1 VNCSAPARAGRVG
14 RRAVLARCD
23 AMMQRRSLLLA
34 ALGAGLAGPGRAQRI
49 RSLKDPLRLAV
60 DTSLMDSGLAPAL
73 QQAFGRDTGVAV
85 QLTAGPSLPLLEA
98 LERGEF
104 DAALTNSPEAE
115 TRLDAQGLAHDRRA
129 VATGGLVLI
138 GPAPKKKQPD
148 PAGIAGVAEIAEALV
163 RIRDAALAAP
173 GTVSFLT
180 AGDGSGLH
188 VAEQALWRAAKVGPA
203 APWYANAREPAQLIA
218 QARADGAYAL
228 VERGAW
234 AARGGAPLGVF
245 VDAGAALD
253 LPVHVMRSFR
263 VNHPAAKIFV
273 AWITGPKGRSVVAG
287 RRGYRVPAA
296 A

>member
-1 VNCSAPARAGRVG
+1 M
-14 RRAVLARCD
+14 
-23 AMMQRRSLLLA
+23 MMQRRSLLRAGLGLA
-34 ALGAGLAGPGRAQRI
+34 GLGAGLTGPAHAQRV

-60 DTSLMDSGLAPAL
+60 DTTLADSGLAAAL
-73 QQAFGRDTGVAV
+73 QQGFGRDTRDAG
-85 QLTAGPSLPLLEA
+85 QLTAGPSLSLLEA

-104 DAALTNSPEAE
+104 DAALTNAPDAEAK
-115 TRLDAQGLAHDRRA
+115 LDAQGLVHDRRTI
-129 VATGGLVLI
+129 ATGGLVLV

-148 PAGIAGVAEIAEALV
+148 PAGIAGVKDIAEALV

-173 GTVSFLT
+173 GTVGFLSP
-180 AGDGSGLH
+180 ADGSGLH
-188 VAEQALWRAAKVGPA
+188 VAEQALWRGAKIAPA
-203 APWYANAREPAQLIA
+203 APWYVTAREPAQLIA
-218 QARADGAYAL
+218 QARADAAYAL

-245 VDAGAALD
+245 VDAGEGLE

-263 VNHPAAKIFV
+263 VNHPAAKFFV
-273 AWITGPKGRSVVAG
+273 AWIAGPKGRSVVAG